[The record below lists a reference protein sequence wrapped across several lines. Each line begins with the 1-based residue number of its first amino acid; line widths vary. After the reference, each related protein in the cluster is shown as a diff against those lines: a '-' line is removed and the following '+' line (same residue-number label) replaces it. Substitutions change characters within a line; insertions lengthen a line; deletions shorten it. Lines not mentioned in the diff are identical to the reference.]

1 MYGQLYSGGGE
12 DKLGPGVFIH
22 GEGLVEGPSEGL
34 KVGGVRHCWCSLGG
48 NCEEIALW
56 TFTEAQKPR
65 GRRQLDSQRT
75 RAAMSE
81 KVAAIAGAS
90 GWGTGERRGAMKCL
104 CVLGREGGP
113 FLTGGAAA
121 LTTCWGKKSLEVF
134 FVLLSELA
142 PEAA

>member
-12 DKLGPGVFIH
+12 DELGPGAFIH

-75 RAAMSE
+75 RAAMS
-81 KVAAIAGAS
+81 GRLLQLR
-90 GWGTGERRGAMKCL
+90 ERRGGR
-104 CVLGREGGP
+104 LGRGEGR
-113 FLTGGAAA
+113 
-121 LTTCWGKKSLEVF
+121 
-134 FVLLSELA
+134 
-142 PEAA
+142 